1 MGACLKRRPRE
12 HQVRCRRTRDYRTLY
27 GISRARI
34 PTAGQERPI
43 GRARLRSLYRPPAGK
58 RGALLKAACGE
69 LANRP
74 STWSGLG
81 LGLGLGLRLGIGL
94 GSGLGVGLGSGWGR
108 AWRRRAVSAT

>member
-94 GSGLGVGLGSGWGR
+94 GLELCIGR
-108 AWRRRAVSAT
+108 